1 MFTEEGKQHARA
13 ANFWGGC
20 GKGVEPRD
28 RPFTGRVAEKQR
40 PAPIAVGYTARGMKS
55 PRMSLRQNLL
65 PYAYGALVL
74 RIITVPTAPAAA
86 AVTAFAT
93 AVVPASV

>member
-1 MFTEEGKQHARA
+1 MEKELNPGTAPSPA
-13 ANFWGGC
+13 AL
-20 GKGVEPRD
+20 
-28 RPFTGRVAEKQR
+28 AERQR

>member
-13 ANFWGGC
+13 ANFGA
-20 GKGVEPRD
+20 GVEKELNPGTAPSPTAWRKNSG
-28 RPFTGRVAEKQR
+28 RPLLPLA
-40 PAPIAVGYTARGMKS
+40 TARGMKS